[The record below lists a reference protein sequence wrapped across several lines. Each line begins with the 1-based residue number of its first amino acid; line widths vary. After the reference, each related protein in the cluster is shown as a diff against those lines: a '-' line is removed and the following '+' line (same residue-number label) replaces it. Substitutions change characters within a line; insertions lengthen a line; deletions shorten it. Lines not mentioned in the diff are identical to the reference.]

1 MRSREGGRAGCEDEP
16 LLKKE
21 ATTACF
27 QAVDP
32 RFESMRNFAI
42 NGLDGGPYSMRRGNV
57 KNFIYRKIEQLTM
70 AQNQIPGAIVRR
82 YVK

>member
-1 MRSREGGRAGCEDEP
+1 MRSREDGRAGCEDEP

-21 ATTACF
+21 ATTAYF

-32 RFESMRNFAI
+32 KLESMRNFAI
-42 NGLDGGPYSMRRGNV
+42 NGLDGDPYSMRRGNF

-70 AQNQIPGAIVRR
+70 AQNQIPGATARR
-82 YVK
+82 YIK